1 MNSAMPTLTRK
12 QLRGYGASRYLT
24 RRLTASLQPVAKSGN
39 AYVYA
44 VDQAISAIREHKSR
58 ARIQLTTKEV
68 LEQILAQLLAQLDN
82 VVPLVTNGTTTEVS
96 DVAQQLLNQMRRTDK
111 ALSEM
116 KATVASIGK
125 RTN

>member
-1 MNSAMPTLTRK
+1 
-12 QLRGYGASRYLT
+12 
-24 RRLTASLQPVAKSGN
+24 LTASLQPVAKSGN

-44 VDQAISAIREHKSR
+44 VDQAIAAIREHKSR